1 MADVKNAHA
10 STNRFVFRDQSAARW
25 VLDRHIPAAKI
36 DHFRAKSAV
45 QCVQRR
51 FAKLAHRRNCGG
63 IHFPSFRQRPIL
75 ARASQAVK
83 EALAFALHRAD
94 ALLTVSPHVRLAARA
109 LPQVKF
115 SRGHPCKVLL
125 FVCSA
130 TCRNPVAPA
139 RSTAPFAKGRPTS
152 TFVPTASI
160 TVPIVVKPA
169 TSRWLRAV
177 ATDPKNLH
185 MCMDADARLAAAA
198 GGVARFLADAAG
210 LESDSAGRLQSAV
223 VEACLKA
230 FEHLAG
236 KHPHLEVTFARFSDR
251 LEVSLAHEEAATAI
265 AVEAVTSTAGKKTES
280 EANSV
285 ALAGVD
291 RVQHE
296 THGKEAIT
304 RLTKYLR
311 QVAPSL

>member
-1 MADVKNAHA
+1 
-10 STNRFVFRDQSAARW
+10 
-25 VLDRHIPAAKI
+25 
-36 DHFRAKSAV
+36 
-45 QCVQRR
+45 
-51 FAKLAHRRNCGG
+51 
-63 IHFPSFRQRPIL
+63 
-75 ARASQAVK
+75 
-83 EALAFALHRAD
+83 
-94 ALLTVSPHVRLAARA
+94 
-109 LPQVKF
+109 
-115 SRGHPCKVLL
+115 
-125 FVCSA
+125 
-130 TCRNPVAPA
+130 
-139 RSTAPFAKGRPTS
+139 
-152 TFVPTASI
+152 
-160 TVPIVVKPA
+160 
-169 TSRWLRAV
+169 
-177 ATDPKNLH
+177 
-185 MCMDADARLAAAA
+185 MDADARLAAAA

-251 LEVSLAHEEAATAI
+251 LEVSLVHEEAATAI
-265 AVEAVTSTAGKKTES
+265 AVEAVTSIAGKETES

-291 RVQHE
+291 RVQRE